1 MCHKRSSN
9 NNILGCTYRNEDK
22 TITIITD
29 SNNEIIFAVNFD
41 GSKDLK
47 FKVARFNA
55 KTSQKLVFTNLAY
68 PSYFQKGEE
77 LRIWYTEDLY
87 DYKTHDNL
95 GTHCVRAY
103 AKF

>member
-1 MCHKRSSN
+1 M
-9 NNILGCTYRNEDK
+9 
-22 TITIITD
+22 TIIAD
-29 SNNEIIFAVNFD
+29 LNYEIIFPTNFD

-47 FKVARFNA
+47 FKVPGFNA
-55 KTSQKLVFTNLAY
+55 ETSQILVFTNLAY

-87 DYKTHDNL
+87 NYKTHDNL
-95 GTHCVRAY
+95 GTHCVKAY